1 VSYVE
6 PLASHHDRG
15 ASFDCGKEP
24 LNRFIQQQAPQ
35 NANRHLGVTH
45 VVVEKPGA
53 PRIQGYF
60 TLVTRTVES
69 TEVPAKKKLP
79 RGPIGVIL
87 LGRLAVDL
95 KFQGRRLGQRMLLR
109 SMAEVKRAAQKI
121 GIHALVL
128 DTIDEEAKQ
137 WYLKLDFGFQEF
149 PENPE
154 RLFVPV
160 SFLDQLQL
168 GAITERL

>member
-6 PLASHHDRG
+6 LLAKHHDR

-24 LNRFIQQQAPQ
+24 LNHFLHQQAKQ

-45 VVVEKPGA
+45 VVVEEPA
-53 PRIQGYF
+53 DTQIQGYF

-69 TEVPAKKKLP
+69 ISIPSKKKLP
-79 RGPIGVIL
+79 QGPIGVIL

-95 KFQGRRLGQRMLLR
+95 KFQGQQLGQRMLLR
-109 SMAEVKRAAQKI
+109 AMAEVKRAAGSI
-121 GIHALVL
+121 GIFALVL
-128 DTIDEEAKQ
+128 DAIDDEAKK
-137 WYLKLDFGFQEF
+137 WYLHLDFGFREL
-149 PENPE
+149 PDNPE

-160 SFLDQLQL
+160 SFIEQLDL
-168 GAITERL
+168 GPMTSRL